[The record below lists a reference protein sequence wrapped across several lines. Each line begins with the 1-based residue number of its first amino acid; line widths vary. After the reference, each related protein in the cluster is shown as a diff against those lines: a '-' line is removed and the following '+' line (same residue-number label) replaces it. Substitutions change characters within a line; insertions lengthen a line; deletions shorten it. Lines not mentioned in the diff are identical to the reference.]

1 MVLHPPTDMPEGPSQ
16 GQSEAELMRQV
27 AAGEIGGL
35 ETLYDRYHAAAY
47 ALALRITT
55 ETGLAEDVVQDS
67 FLGLW
72 RNAGRYA
79 EDKGSVKGW
88 LLAIVRHRAID
99 SMRRRRNGV
108 TIGDETEEPLPASLT
123 LPDIWPEV
131 AGRLD
136 AEKVR
141 LALGKLPEQQRD
153 AIELAYFDGL
163 TQREIATRTGAP
175 LGTVKSRMRLGL
187 VSLRRELSELAEAE
201 SLDGKGNGMP
211 VFVPTVGRKGE
222 A

>member
-1 MVLHPPTDMPEGPSQ
+1 
-16 GQSEAELMRQV
+16 MRQV
-27 AAGEIGGL
+27 AVGEIGGL
-35 ETLYDRYHAAAY
+35 ETLYDRYHTMAY

-67 FLGLW
+67 FLGVW

-79 EDKGSVKGW
+79 ETKGSVRGW

-99 SMRRRRNGV
+99 AMRRRRAGV
-108 TIGDETEEPLPASLT
+108 ALGDEVDDALPASLT
-123 LPDIWPEV
+123 VPDVWPEV

-136 AEKVR
+136 AEQVR
-141 LALGKLPEQQRD
+141 RALTALPPAQREVL
-153 AIELAYFDGL
+153 ELAYFDGL
-163 TQREIATRTGAP
+163 TQREIAGLTHAP

-187 VSLRRELSELAEAE
+187 VSMRGHLGSRD
-201 SLDGKGNGMP
+201 DGVDGSAAASSNGKKD
-211 VFVPTVGRKGE
+211 R

>member
-1 MVLHPPTDMPEGPSQ
+1 MAVPPRSVTPVGSSED
-16 GQSEAELMRQV
+16 QSESELMRQV

-35 ETLYDRYHAAAY
+35 ETLYDRYHSMAY

-79 EDKGSVKGW
+79 QERGSVRGW

-99 SMRRRRNGV
+99 ALRRQRASVALG
-108 TIGDETEEPLPASLT
+108 EEPDDALPSMLT

-136 AEKVR
+136 GESVR
-141 LALGKLPEQQRD
+141 RAILLLPPAQRD
-153 AIELAYFDGL
+153 VIELAYFDGL
-163 TQREIATRTGAP
+163 TQREIAERTGAP

-187 VSLRRELSELAEAE
+187 VALRVQLTGQYDDSLPPTPSAN
-201 SLDGKGNGMP
+201 GKK
-211 VFVPTVGRKGE
+211 GR

>member
-1 MVLHPPTDMPEGPSQ
+1 
-16 GQSEAELMRQV
+16 MRQV

-35 ETLYDRYHAAAY
+35 ETLYDRYRGIAY

-55 ETGLAEDVVQDS
+55 ETGMAEDVVQDA
-67 FLGLW
+67 FMGLW

-108 TIGDETEEPLPASLT
+108 AIADETEEPLPAALT

-136 AEKVR
+136 ALQIRVA
-141 LALGKLPEQQRD
+141 LAKLPEAQRD
-153 AIELAYFDGL
+153 AIELAYYDGL

-187 VSLRRELSELAEAE
+187 VSLRRELMDMAEGFA
-201 SLDGKGNGMP
+201 GP
-211 VFVPTVGRKGE
+211 KGE
-222 A
+222 G

>member
-1 MVLHPPTDMPEGPSQ
+1 
-16 GQSEAELMRQV
+16 MRQV

-35 ETLYDRYHAAAY
+35 ETLYDRYHTMAY

-79 EDKGSVKGW
+79 EDKGSVRGW

-99 SMRRRRNGV
+99 SMRRRKNGV
-108 TIGDETEEPLPASLT
+108 AIADETEEPLPAALT

-136 AEKVR
+136 AEQVR
-141 LALGKLPEQQRD
+141 HALAKLPEAQRE

-163 TQREIATRTGAP
+163 TQREIATKTGAP

-187 VSLRRELSELAEAE
+187 VSLRRELMDFADGSDGMGPAFRAPGAVTVPMLGPESE
-201 SLDGKGNGMP
+201 G
-211 VFVPTVGRKGE
+211 
-222 A
+222 

>member
-1 MVLHPPTDMPEGPSQ
+1 VATPSPLVAPDGLSE

-35 ETLYDRYHAAAY
+35 ETLYDRYHSMAY

-67 FLGLW
+67 FLGVW
-72 RNAGRYA
+72 RNASRYA
-79 EDKGSVKGW
+79 EDKGSVRGW

-99 SMRRRRNGV
+99 AVRRQRASV
-108 TIGDETEEPLPASLT
+108 AIGDESDEAVPAALT

-131 AGRLD
+131 AGRMD
-136 AEKVR
+136 AEQIR
-141 LALGKLPEQQRD
+141 RAMTALPPAQRD
-153 AIELAYFDGL
+153 VLELAYFDGL
-163 TQREIATRTGAP
+163 TQREIAERTHAP
-175 LGTVKSRMRLGL
+175 LGTVKSRIRLGL
-187 VSLRRELSELAEAE
+187 ASLRDQLVGLNEVT
-201 SLDGKGNGMP
+201 MP
-211 VFVPTVGRKGE
+211 VSPSSSKKGM

>member
-1 MVLHPPTDMPEGPSQ
+1 
-16 GQSEAELMRQV
+16 MRQV

-35 ETLYDRYHAAAY
+35 ETLYDRYHAVAY

-72 RNAGRYA
+72 RNAGRYV

-99 SMRRRRNGV
+99 SMRRRHNGV
-108 TIGDETEEPLPASLT
+108 AIGDETEEPLPPSLT

-136 AEKVR
+136 AETVR
-141 LALGKLPEQQRD
+141 VALVKLPDAQRE

-163 TQREIATRTGAP
+163 TQREIAIRTGAP

-187 VSLRRELSELAEAE
+187 VSLRRELIEFADGSDAMGPAFGNVAV
-201 SLDGKGNGMP
+201 SLPAN
-211 VFVPTVGRKGE
+211 GRKGE

>member
-1 MVLHPPTDMPEGPSQ
+1 MAAPLPLVAPDVLSD
-16 GQSEAELMRQV
+16 GQVEAELMRQV

-35 ETLYDRYHAAAY
+35 ETIYDRYHAMAY

-79 EDKGSVKGW
+79 EAKGSVRGW

-99 SMRRRRNGV
+99 AMRRRRAGV
-108 TIGDETEEPLPASLT
+108 ALGDDVDDATPAALT
-123 LPDIWPEV
+123 VPDIWPEV

-136 AEKVR
+136 AEQVR
-141 LALGKLPEQQRD
+141 HALTELPSSQREV
-153 AIELAYFDGL
+153 IELAYFDGL
-163 TQREIATRTGAP
+163 TQREIADRTHAP

-187 VSLRRELSELAEAE
+187 AALRAGLVDSIGSGIAMPSINNKKGLA
-201 SLDGKGNGMP
+201 
-211 VFVPTVGRKGE
+211 
-222 A
+222 

>member
-1 MVLHPPTDMPEGPSQ
+1 MELPPQMAIPDSLSEDR
-16 GQSEAELMRQV
+16 SEAELMRQV

-35 ETLYDRYHAAAY
+35 EVLYDRYHAMAY

-67 FLGLW
+67 FLGVW

-79 EDKGSVKGW
+79 EPRGTVRSW

-99 SMRRRRNGV
+99 ALRRQRASVALG
-108 TIGDETEEPLPASLT
+108 EESEEALPPNLT

-136 AEKVR
+136 GERVR
-141 LALGKLPEQQRD
+141 EAIRTLPPAQRD

-187 VSLRRELSELAEAE
+187 VSLREQLVGHFEVVVPSETAVN
-201 SLDGKGNGMP
+201 GKRGM
-211 VFVPTVGRKGE
+211 

>member
-1 MVLHPPTDMPEGPSQ
+1 MRESVAASPPLVSPDTSSEGKA
-16 GQSEAELMRQV
+16 EAELMRQV

-35 ETLYDRYHAAAY
+35 ETIYDRYHTMAY

-79 EDKGSVKGW
+79 EAKGSVRGW

-99 SMRRRRNGV
+99 AMRRRRAGV
-108 TIGDETEEPLPASLT
+108 ALGDEADDATPAALT

-136 AEKVR
+136 AEQVR
-141 LALGKLPEQQRD
+141 HALTELPSTQREV
-153 AIELAYFDGL
+153 IELAYFDGL
-163 TQREIATRTGAP
+163 TQREIADRTHAP

-187 VSLRRELSELAEAE
+187 AALREQLVDHVGVGTAVLSTN
-201 SLDGKGNGMP
+201 GKKGM
-211 VFVPTVGRKGE
+211 

>member
-1 MVLHPPTDMPEGPSQ
+1 MEVPPQMAIPESLSEDR
-16 GQSEAELMRQV
+16 SEAELMRQV

-35 ETLYDRYHAAAY
+35 EALYDRYHAMAY

-67 FLGLW
+67 FLGVW

-79 EDKGSVKGW
+79 EARGTVRSW

-99 SMRRRRNGV
+99 AMRRQRASVALG
-108 TIGDETEEPLPASLT
+108 EEPDEALPANLT

-136 AEKVR
+136 GERVR
-141 LALGKLPEQQRD
+141 EAIQTLPPAQRD

-187 VSLRRELSELAEAE
+187 VALREQLIGHYEEYVPSGPSANGKKGLA
-201 SLDGKGNGMP
+201 
-211 VFVPTVGRKGE
+211 
-222 A
+222 